1 MALMEA
7 LITRKQCFSDLRS
20 GASTLRS
27 LLISESATLVVGGEQ
42 TSTPAVDTNSVDTL
56 AVLWDKAVEK
66 NGGSFNNQKIKAPY
80 RYLAQKADYRVVI
93 GNYRD
98 IDRATLEDGFVFDSG
113 WREVSDIKMDAVYD
127 KYKWSSSTE
136 ELKQRLDSL
145 LPVLNPLPI
154 ERTCK
159 DKLETYRT
167 FADLVPETREATV
180 NNARKLIEQDGSAV
194 VKPRFDYGGR
204 GVEVLESVDGFE
216 PEDGQLVQRFL
227 DLSEGVPG
235 VTESVHDLRALVV
248 NGEPVLFLLR
258 TPDNGLISN
267 VSRGASLDKVPESNI
282 PDRVFDIIGRV
293 DSELESHGPRFY
305 TVDLCFDGE
314 RFHVLELNSKPGMAF
329 YGDSEIREWK
339 EPVLDRLEQLFSTV
353 LNG

>member
-1 MALMEA
+1 M
-7 LITRKQCFSDLRS
+7 
-20 GASTLRS
+20 
-27 LLISESATLVVGGEQ
+27 
-42 TSTPAVDTNSVDTL
+42 DTL
-56 AVLWDKAVEK
+56 AVLWDEAVEK
-66 NGGSFNNQKIKAPY
+66 NGGEFNNQKIKAPY
-80 RYLAQKADYRVVI
+80 RYLAQKADYQVVV

-98 IDRATLEDGFVFDSG
+98 VDGTNLESGFVFDDG
-113 WREVSDIKMDAVYD
+113 WREVSDIRMDAVYD

-136 ELKQRLDSL
+136 ELKQRLSSL
-145 LPVLNPLPI
+145 LPVVNPLPI

-167 FADLVPETREATV
+167 FPDLVPETREATIDNV
-180 NNARKLIEQDGSAV
+180 RDLIDQDGGAV

-204 GVEVLESVDGFE
+204 GVEVLKSVDGFD

-248 NGEPVLFLLR
+248 DGEPVLFLLR
-258 TPDNGLISN
+258 TPDTGLISN
-267 VSRGASLDKVPESNI
+267 VLRGASLNRVPEADVPNK
-282 PDRVFDIIGRV
+282 VFDIIGRV
-293 DSELESHGPRFY
+293 DSELENHGPRFY

-339 EPVLDRLEQLFSTV
+339 EPVLDRLNQLFSTV
-353 LNG
+353 LDG